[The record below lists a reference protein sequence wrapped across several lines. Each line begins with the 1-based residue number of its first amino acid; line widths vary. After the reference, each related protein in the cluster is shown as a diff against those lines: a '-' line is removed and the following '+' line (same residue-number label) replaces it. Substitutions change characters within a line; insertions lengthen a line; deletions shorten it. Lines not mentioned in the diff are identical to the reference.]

1 MPPPFCFFP
10 KATVCMLRIY
20 CSRIS
25 CFFSFLFTAG
35 CWLFHYYYFLVPGI
49 PVLVIDTTSLA
60 GLLVTVTW
68 LKATIFLRLV
78 QGYCLHASSYCIY
91 FLQQDLLFFF
101 SFFLTDCWLFHM
113 LQACIYLLQQDLLFY
128 FSFIFT
134 GCWLFLPFSNNYSL
148 FIVIVTSFE
157 CWIIIFHNHITNM
170 YSFRTPYLTS

>member
-1 MPPPFCFFP
+1 MAQSHTFYFPSYWYLGYYYQQLFPGLMPPPFCFFP

-101 SFFLTDCWLFHM
+101 PFFLLTAGYFTCFKL
-113 LQACIYLLQQDLLFY
+113 AYIYC
-128 FSFIFT
+128 SRISCFIF
-134 GCWLFLPFSNNYSL
+134 LSFSLAAGYFCHSLITIVYSQSL
-148 FIVIVTSFE
+148 
-157 CWIIIFHNHITNM
+157 
-170 YSFRTPYLTS
+170 